1 MEAGMEYHG
10 KSSEEGK
17 RQKEGPPSII
27 GIDEKSYR
35 KGYKYIT
42 LVYDME
48 KSGVD
53 YIAYD
58 RKKKSLDEYYNTLTE
73 EDLSRINA
81 VSMDMWD
88 PFMSSTM
95 KHVPNADS
103 KIVFD
108 RFHVIK
114 HVNGAVDTVRKE
126 ENRTMA

>member
-1 MEAGMEYHG
+1 MYREEIKVHHEIRNPINNDAPAHGHTELHGHNAPVMVAGMEYPG

-17 RQKEGPPSII
+17 GH
-27 GIDEKSYR
+27 
-35 KGYKYIT
+35 KYIT
-42 LVYDME
+42 PVYDMK

-73 EDLSRINA
+73 EDISWINA
-81 VSMDMWD
+81 VSMALWD

-103 KIVFD
+103 KIVL
-108 RFHVIK
+108 I
-114 HVNGAVDTVRKE
+114 GS
-126 ENRTMA
+126 MS